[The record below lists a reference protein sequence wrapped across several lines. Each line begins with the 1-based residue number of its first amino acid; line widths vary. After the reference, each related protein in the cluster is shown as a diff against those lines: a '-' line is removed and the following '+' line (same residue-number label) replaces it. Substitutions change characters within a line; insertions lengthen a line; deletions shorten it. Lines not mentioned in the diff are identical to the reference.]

1 MRGNAP
7 PNNGANMKALFVT
20 ELGAGYGNA
29 APLVRLAERLVPF
42 KIKPVFA
49 FSDGVTP
56 AWLLR
61 GKDWP
66 ILPAP
71 VLREPLKAKAGP
83 ATYGDILALSG
94 FADGQELA
102 ALVAQWD
109 ALFDLVQP
117 RFIVTSHAPT
127 AMLAARG
134 RYPVVAV
141 GTGFTLPPCHMS
153 LFPALRPD
161 TASFRTEHSMLA
173 HVNALLSARRLSPIT
188 ALPQLLAST
197 IRIVSSTSL
206 LDPYAAH
213 RLEPYYQIAETGLS
227 PAPRPDGGVFA
238 FLDMRGKEAFNAV
251 EALAYLAGDVEV
263 EAHLRGPGAGAALG
277 LLRRRGAV
285 THESPPNTQDALSR
299 ARVVLSQGGHGMSW
313 STSMSGHGHVIMPIH
328 FESMLN
334 GVALER
340 AGIGRVAWGGAVDT
354 VLKHLNDLLAG
365 PVAPPSNG
373 ANCAPPTLEPN
384 RLIDALGLQTQ
395 RRGSPAGAKPK
406 RGQKRQASCG
416 AGASAR

>member
-1 MRGNAP
+1 
-7 PNNGANMKALFVT
+7 MKALFVT

-29 APLVRLAERLVPF
+29 APLAKLAERLVPF
-42 KIKPVFA
+42 RVQPIFA
-49 FSDGVTP
+49 LADGVTP
-56 AWLLR
+56 AWLMR
-61 GKDWP
+61 GKGWP

-94 FADGQELA
+94 FADGQDLA

-134 RYPVVAV
+134 RFPVVAV
-141 GTGFTLPPCHMS
+141 GTGFTLPPSHLS

-161 TASFRTEHSMLA
+161 TASFRTEHVMLG
-173 HVNALLSARRLSPIT
+173 HVNALLRARRQSPLAT
-188 ALPQLLAST
+188 LPQVLAST
-197 IRIVSSTSL
+197 IRIVSSTPL

-213 RLEPYYQIAETGLS
+213 RLEPYYQVAEAPLA
-227 PAPRPDGGVFA
+227 PAPRADGGIFA

-251 EALAYLAGDVEV
+251 EALAYLAGEVGV
-263 EAHLRGPGAGAALG
+263 EAHLRGPGAAAALG
-277 LLRRRGAV
+277 LLRRRGAT
-285 THESPPNTQDALSR
+285 THESPPSTPDVLAR
-299 ARVVLSQGGHGMSW
+299 ARVVLSQGGHGMCW
-313 STSMSGHGHVIMPIH
+313 STSMSGHGHVVMPIH

-340 AGIGRVAWGGAVDT
+340 IGSGKVAWGGSVDT
-354 VLKHLNDLLAG
+354 VLKHLSDALAN
-365 PVAPPSNG
+365 PIAPPSG
-373 ANCAPPTLEPN
+373 PALFSPPTLEPK

-395 RRGSPAGAKPK
+395 RRGKPEGAKPK
-406 RGQKRQASCG
+406 RGQKRQASTG